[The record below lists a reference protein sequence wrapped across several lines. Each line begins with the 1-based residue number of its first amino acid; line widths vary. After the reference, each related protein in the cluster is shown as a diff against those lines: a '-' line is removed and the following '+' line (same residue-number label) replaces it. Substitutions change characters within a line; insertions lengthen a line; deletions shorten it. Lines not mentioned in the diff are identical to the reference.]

1 MLILV
6 VSSGFSIYKS
16 LVSPIYLD
24 FFLSILKAVFV
35 VVVVVVFFFFFN
47 DNNNSFSLPDCSGY
61 RTASIILNQSVE

>member
-16 LVSPIYLD
+16 LVSPIYFD

-35 VVVVVVFFFFFN
+35 VVVVVVFFFFLTTTTIPFPYLIALVIE
-47 DNNNSFSLPDCSGY
+47 LP
-61 RTASIILNQSVE
+61 V

>member
-16 LVSPIYLD
+16 LVSPIYFE

-35 VVVVVVFFFFFN
+35 VVVVVVVVVFN